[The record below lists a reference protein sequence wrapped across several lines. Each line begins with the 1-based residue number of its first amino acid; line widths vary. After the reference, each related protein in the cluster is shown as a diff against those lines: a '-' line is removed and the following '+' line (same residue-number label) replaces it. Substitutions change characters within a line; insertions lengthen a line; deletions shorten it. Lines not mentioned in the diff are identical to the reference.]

1 MDYALLKKY
10 TKDIK
15 VLFVEDDRD
24 FRKEF
29 TELLLNIFPHV
40 TAAIDGADGRDK
52 YKQYHERTDNYYDL
66 VISDIKMPNCDGIE
80 FVDAMYKMNK
90 EQIVVILS
98 ARNEFTYLLP
108 LINLGIQ
115 HFFTKPIDY
124 SGFLEDILI
133 ISHKI
138 YNNNLNIDTNIIKIT
153 DALIWNKE
161 QKKLSNN
168 NTIIHLTKKEIILV
182 DTILNNNGRIYTA
195 NELISRIWFEDMN
208 VNADIKNLKNIIS
221 RLRNKIPELDIKNIY
236 GMGYKAA
243 LPILLL

>member
-40 TAAIDGADGRDK
+40 TTAIDGLDGCDK

-80 FVDAMYKMNK
+80 FVDAMYKINK

-124 SGFLEDILI
+124 TSFLDDILI

-138 YNNNLNIDTNIIKIT
+138 YYNNLDVDISIIKIT

-195 NELISRIWFEDMN
+195 NELISRIWAEDMN
-208 VNADIKNLKNIIS
+208 VNADIKNLKNVIS
-221 RLRNKIPELDIKNIY
+221 RLRNKVPELDIKNIY

-243 LPILLL
+243 LPILL